1 MEVMEDS
8 IAQCTGLSIEFILT
22 FKAYKV
28 INTQQDIFSGT
39 HGTPGIS
46 GMSAAEHDKDLFS
59 GT

>member
-28 INTQQDIFSGT
+28 INTQKNIFSW
-39 HGTPGIS
+39 TPGIS
-46 GMSAAEHDKDLFS
+46 GMSAAEHDKDSFS